1 MLTVAVSRTGLCR
14 GENRE
19 NVRRSWRTRKKT
31 ARLAGRFQVTIRF
44 PDARTLKSGRSSEK
58 LHFSE
63 FALLNL
69 T

>member
-1 MLTVAVSRTGLCR
+1 MLKVAGNRTGLCP
-14 GENRE
+14 GKNRE
-19 NVRRSWRTRKKT
+19 NVRRSWRTHKKT
-31 ARLAGRFQVTIRF
+31 TRLAGRFQMTIRF
-44 PDARTLKSGRSSEK
+44 SDARTLKSGKSSEK